1 MKTAVIYC
9 FSGTGNTLRVAN
21 SFKDAMEKK
30 GTSVTVAVIKKGE
43 EVPSEKDFDFVGIAY
58 PVHGFN
64 APLPIWELVKK
75 FPEENQKAYFTLK
88 TSGEAL
94 RLNDSSTYGVD
105 KILKKKGYRL
115 TNEFHYLMPYNII
128 FRHSDRMAY
137 EMDKTMKERVTID
150 ADLVLN
156 GVDNPPEF
164 KRWTR
169 FVSKLFKIEHKAMP
183 YIGRGFK
190 VAKDKCVGCGAC
202 ERNCPMKNIKMKD
215 SLPVFGKECVGCMGC
230 SFNCPTAAISI
241 GILNGWK
248 VNGKYSFEKPEFN
261 EDESFVPRYCRNSY
275 RRYFRLAKP
284 QN

>member
-30 GTSVTVAVIKKGE
+30 GPSVTVAVIKKGE

-64 APLPIWELVKK
+64 APLPIYELVKK

-137 EMDKTMKERVTID
+137 EMDKTMKERVLID
-150 ADLVLN
+150 ADLVLS
-156 GVDNPPEF
+156 GVENPPVF

-169 FVSKLFKIEHKAMP
+169 FVSKIFKIEHKAMP
-183 YIGRGFK
+183 YISRG
-190 VAKDKCVGCGAC
+190 
-202 ERNCPMKNIKMKD
+202 I
-215 SLPVFGKECVGCMGC
+215 
-230 SFNCPTAAISI
+230 
-241 GILNGWK
+241 
-248 VNGKYSFEKPEFN
+248 
-261 EDESFVPRYCRNSY
+261 
-275 RRYFRLAKP
+275 
-284 QN
+284 